1 MSDEKKTESANN
13 AGSSDDLIKT
23 DPAKS
28 AAGESAETG
37 AQTNEDKTTEETV
50 DKKQYE
56 ELESKLGEQ
65 GSELGKYRDFFNQVE
80 PLLGEL
86 DKQPELVQA
95 IVDGKLDSDLV
106 KAALEGKVTIQEAK
120 TVSEAHEEVKK
131 TLGDKKYEKT
141 APEDISKLVADK
153 VAEATKGMKDDF
165 NKNLSDVENMREF
178 EGRINDFISNTDDF
192 AEYSADIEKWFAKNP
207 EQDDIEV
214 AYNAV
219 KGAVLI
225 KQADDAKVVEDAK
238 ANKDVA
244 ANAAGG
250 GSQST
255 QILEDK
261 GVVDQLISDKS
272 NPNIY

>member
-1 MSDEKKTESANN
+1 M
-13 AGSSDDLIKT
+13 
-23 DPAKS
+23 
-28 AAGESAETG
+28 
-37 AQTNEDKTTEETV
+37 
-50 DKKQYE
+50 
-56 ELESKLGEQ
+56 
-65 GSELGKYRDFFNQVE
+65 
-80 PLLGEL
+80 
-86 DKQPELVQA
+86 
-95 IVDGKLDSDLV
+95 
-106 KAALEGKVTIQEAK
+106 
-120 TVSEAHEEVKK
+120 
-131 TLGDKKYEKT
+131 
-141 APEDISKLVADK
+141 ADK

-178 EGRINDFISNTDDF
+178 EGRINDFISHTDDF

-225 KQADDAKVVEDAK
+225 KQADEAKGVSDAE
-238 ANKDVA
+238 ANKDAA

-261 GVVDQLISDKS
+261 DVVDKLISDKS